1 MFLNPFTIVYD
12 IIKYFSFNL
21 GSAAAVVGIA
31 SGINSI
37 MSSPSPGAGPAP
49 ASGTTAGG
57 TIYDPFASYRPQ
69 FGGQL
74 AGMMTPGTT
83 FNTSDPSYQWR
94 FGQGLEALNRTEA
107 AKGMLG
113 SGNRLVDLMN
123 YGQGAGS
130 TEYGAQ
136 FNRLASLA
144 GVNQTSQSGYGSLM
158 ASNQQGGWNSLAQ
171 GMAGA
176 GSIVN
181 GISGLFGGGTGGGSI
196 PMDYSGMNSST
207 GYNYSPLQWS

>member
-1 MFLNPFTIVYD
+1 MGGML
-12 IIKYFSFNL
+12 
-21 GSAAAVVGIA
+21 SAAGSIIGIA
-31 SGINSI
+31 SGVNSI
-37 MSSPSPGAGPAP
+37 MSSPSPGPGPAP

-113 SGNRLVDLMN
+113 SGNRLIDLMN

-130 TEYGAQ
+130 TEYNAQ

-144 GVNQTSQSGYGSLM
+144 GVNQTMGSNYGSQM

-171 GMAGA
+171 GLGGLASSFSSPY
-176 GSIVN
+176 SITPATTN
-181 GISGLFGGGTGGGSI
+181 FSSSI
-196 PMDYSGMNSST
+196 ADPWAAPT
-207 GYNYSPLQWS
+207 VNYSLWS